1 MVKIYDSIWNKHRLR
16 KVATGVGWVFAV
28 IGVAGIPEDMRMWAM
43 WLETIGSV
51 LDLWVVRVGLTSVG
65 LALVTYPQW
74 LPRARKV
81 LSRPNSADKPEV
93 NWQEAEDRF
102 GFIDGELDTIWTEY
116 DDGSVEWRIK
126 PVGSDTDGR
135 REKRFIIEARRLGRK
150 LKGRDVP
157 RLFPNAVLDDPAHEW
172 LNVVGAN
179 VAPSSIAGNGIFYS
193 RHFTWGCLD
202 KVIDASKLT
211 CRHFAADKD

>member
-1 MVKIYDSIWNKHRLR
+1 MAVLGTSITLVAFSLFIERLFPLGDWR
-16 KVATGVGWVFAV
+16 WILV
-28 IGVAGIPEDMRMWAM
+28 M
-43 WLETIGSV
+43 L
-51 LDLWVVRVGLTSVG
+51 VGLSPWI
-65 LALVTYPQW
+65 LVY
-74 LPRARKV
+74 RRKLFDWRRLTWKDNV
-81 LSRPNSADKPEV
+81 NIKTESKEV
-93 NWQEAEDRF
+93 NWQEAEDKF

-172 LNVVGAN
+172 LNVVGAH
-179 VAPSSIAGNGIFYS
+179 VAPSSIAGNGTLYKG
-193 RHFTWGCLD
+193 HFTWGCLD

>member
-1 MVKIYDSIWNKHRLR
+1 MR
-16 KVATGVGWVFAV
+16 KFEIGVGWVVAL
-28 IGVAGIPEDMRMWAM
+28 IGFAGIPEDVRTWSM

-51 LDLWVVRVGLTSVG
+51 LDLWVVRAGLTSVG
-65 LALVTYPQW
+65 LAFVTYPQW
-74 LPRARKV
+74 LPRVRKV
-81 LSRPNSADKPEV
+81 LSRHNSVNTPEV

-102 GFIDGELDTIWTEY
+102 GVIDGELDTTWNEY
-116 DDGSVEWRIK
+116 DDGSVGWCIE

-135 REKRFIIEARRLGRK
+135 REKRFIIEAQRLGRK
-150 LKGRDVP
+150 LKGRDVA
-157 RLFPNAVLDDPAHEW
+157 RLFPKAVLDDPAHEW
-172 LNVVGAN
+172 LNVVGAR
-179 VAPSSIAGNGIFYS
+179 VAPSSTAGDGYFNN